1 MNRQLKFPS
10 PVKDLEEK
18 RGQIGFFDKALGHN
32 DFYTRYP
39 GDRVVSLVIAT
50 IQSSNMHEK

>member
-18 RGQIGFFDKALGHN
+18 RGQIGFFDKALGLN
-32 DFYTRYP
+32 NSYTSYP
-39 GDRVVSLVIAT
+39 GSRVALLVIAT
-50 IQSSNMHEK
+50 LQSSNMHEK